1 MSKSSQTLE
10 EALSAAEEKV
20 NEENKNVQEESTSQS
35 NLQKGEEAIE
45 TTSKEKK
52 ETPVEVSPEKVQE
65 CRMFLDRFGIDEA
78 KYSDQEVVEKVRRI
92 QKARESHAQVLSRG
106 RTLDGLDRLL
116 KFVPDGYI
124 GEFKRERPEDISR
137 AHALGFRVFKS
148 DEAAVASSTGSAD
161 GKVRL
166 GDCILM
172 IIPEEEYIA
181 AHLAKQDNITHRRA
195 RRAPEN
201 QVGKPATGHGMQGVE
216 ADPLVPIVPM

>member
-1 MSKSSQTLE
+1 MAKKSQSLE
-10 EALSAAEEKV
+10 EALSAAEERNNKE
-20 NEENKNVQEESTSQS
+20 NENIQEESTPEDDSQ
-35 NLQKGEEAIE
+35 E
-45 TTSKEKK
+45 TTQASSEAP
-52 ETPVEVSPEKVQE
+52 EAEEVDVSPEKVQE
-65 CRMFLDRFGIDEA
+65 CRMFLDRFGINESEYTD
-78 KYSDQEVVEKVRRI
+78 KEVIEKVRRI

-116 KFVPDGYI
+116 KFVPKGYV
-124 GEFKRERPEDISR
+124 GEFKRENPEDISR

-148 DEAAVASSTGSAD
+148 EDAAVASSTGSAD

-181 AHLAKQDNITHRRA
+181 AHLAKQDNIQRR
-195 RRAPEN
+195 RTSRAPEK
-201 QVGKPATGHGMQGVE
+201 QVGQAVGAHGSQKIE